1 VKILSAEDLIWTE
14 LTNRLDELGAQFGCS
29 FVALPIAHRGIA
41 TPDDEVARICQREG
55 AAALLTANYKD
66 FAAKVVYY
74 QALLSAGVSAIV
86 LRQPNP
92 RMEDPDIDYQ
102 LALVEPHLQRIV
114 TWATKDQRTT
124 IVHHKQEWAAYYT
137 APGTDRPALGVV
149 PFRDERARASP
160 NSKRSS

>member
-1 VKILSAEDLIWTE
+1 VKILSDEDLIWTE
-14 LTNRLDELGAQFGCS
+14 LTNRLDELGAQYGCT

-55 AAALLTANYKD
+55 AAALLIANYKD
-66 FAAKVVYY
+66 FASKVVYY

-92 RMEDPDIDYQ
+92 RMDDPDIDYQ

-114 TWATKDQRTT
+114 TRLQRTNEPLLF
-124 IVHHKQEWAAYYT
+124 IINKSGLRIRRLQELIDQLSA
-137 APGTDRPALGVV
+137 
-149 PFRDERARASP
+149 
-160 NSKRSS
+160 

>member
-1 VKILSAEDLIWTE
+1 MKILSDEDLIWTE
-14 LTNRLDELGAQFGCS
+14 LTDRLDELGAQYGCS

-41 TPDDEVARICQREG
+41 TPDDEVARICRREG

-92 RMEDPDIDYQ
+92 RTDDPDIEYQ
-102 LALVEPHLQRIV
+102 LALVEPHLQKIVRRMNKTNEPLLFIINKSGLRIRRLQDLI
-114 TWATKDQRTT
+114 DQLST
-124 IVHHKQEWAAYYT
+124 
-137 APGTDRPALGVV
+137 
-149 PFRDERARASP
+149 
-160 NSKRSS
+160 

>member
-1 VKILSAEDLIWTE
+1 VKILSDEDLIWTE
-14 LTNRLDELGAQFGCS
+14 LTDRLDELGAQYGCS

-41 TPDDEVARICQREG
+41 TPDDEVARICRREG

-92 RMEDPDIDYQ
+92 RTDDPDIEYQ
-102 LALVEPHLQRIV
+102 LALVEPHLQKIVRRMNKTNEPLLFIINKSGLRIRRLQDLI
-114 TWATKDQRTT
+114 DQLST
-124 IVHHKQEWAAYYT
+124 
-137 APGTDRPALGVV
+137 
-149 PFRDERARASP
+149 
-160 NSKRSS
+160 

>member
-1 VKILSAEDLIWTE
+1 MKILSDEDLIWTE
-14 LTNRLDELGAQFGCS
+14 LTNRLEELGAQYGCS

-92 RMEDPDIDYQ
+92 RMDEPDIEYQ

-114 TWATKDQRTT
+114 TRLQRTNEPLLF
-124 IVHHKQEWAAYYT
+124 IINKSGLRIRRFQELIDQLSA
-137 APGTDRPALGVV
+137 
-149 PFRDERARASP
+149 
-160 NSKRSS
+160 

>member
-1 VKILSAEDLIWTE
+1 MKILSDEDLIWTE
-14 LTNRLDELGAQFGCS
+14 LTNHLDELGAQYGCS
-29 FVALPIAHRGIA
+29 FVALPIAHRGLA

-92 RMEDPDIDYQ
+92 RMNHPDIDYQ

-114 TWATKDQRTT
+114 TRLQRTNEPLLF
-124 IVHHKQEWAAYYT
+124 IINKGGLRIRRLQELIDQLSA
-137 APGTDRPALGVV
+137 
-149 PFRDERARASP
+149 
-160 NSKRSS
+160 

>member
-1 VKILSAEDLIWTE
+1 MKILSDEDLIWTE
-14 LTNRLDELGAQFGCS
+14 LTNRLDELGSQYGCN

-92 RMEDPDIDYQ
+92 RMNDPDIDYQ

-114 TWATKDQRTT
+114 RRLNTTNEPLLFIINKSGLRIRRLQDLIDQLST
-124 IVHHKQEWAAYYT
+124 
-137 APGTDRPALGVV
+137 
-149 PFRDERARASP
+149 
-160 NSKRSS
+160 

>member
-1 VKILSAEDLIWTE
+1 VKILSDEDLIWTE

-114 TWATKDQRTT
+114 TWLQRTNEPLLF
-124 IVHHKQEWAAYYT
+124 IINKSGLRIRRLQELIDQLSA
-137 APGTDRPALGVV
+137 
-149 PFRDERARASP
+149 
-160 NSKRSS
+160 

>member
-1 VKILSAEDLIWTE
+1 VKILSDEDLIWTE
-14 LTNRLDELGAQFGCS
+14 LTHRLDELGAQYGCS
-29 FVALPIAHRGIA
+29 FVALPIAHRGVA

-55 AAALLTANYKD
+55 AAALLTANYQD

-92 RMEDPDIDYQ
+92 RMNHPDIDYQ

-114 TWATKDQRTT
+114 TRLQRTNEPLLF
-124 IVHHKQEWAAYYT
+124 IINKGGLRIRRLQELIDQLSA
-137 APGTDRPALGVV
+137 
-149 PFRDERARASP
+149 
-160 NSKRSS
+160 

>member
-1 VKILSAEDLIWTE
+1 VKILSDEDLIWTE
-14 LTNRLDELGAQFGCS
+14 LTNRLDELGAQYGCS
-29 FVALPIAHRGIA
+29 FVALPIAHRGLA

-92 RMEDPDIDYQ
+92 HRNHPDIDYQ

-114 TWATKDQRTT
+114 TRLQRTNEPLLF
-124 IVHHKQEWAAYYT
+124 IINKGGLRIRRLQELI
-137 APGTDRPALGVV
+137 DQL
-149 PFRDERARASP
+149 SP
-160 NSKRSS
+160 

>member
-1 VKILSAEDLIWTE
+1 VKILSDEDLIWTE

-92 RMEDPDIDYQ
+92 RMDDPDIDYQ

-114 TWATKDQRTT
+114 TRLQRTDEPLLF
-124 IVHHKQEWAAYYT
+124 IINKSGLRIRRLQELIDQLSA
-137 APGTDRPALGVV
+137 
-149 PFRDERARASP
+149 
-160 NSKRSS
+160 

>member
-1 VKILSAEDLIWTE
+1 VKIVSDEDLIWTE
-14 LTNRLDELGAQFGCS
+14 LTYRLDELGAQYGCR

-55 AAALLTANYKD
+55 AAALLTANFKE

-92 RMEDPDIDYQ
+92 RMVDPDIDYQ
-102 LALVEPHLQRIV
+102 LALVAALTENHKAAIKNQR
-114 TWATKDQRTT
+114 ATL
-124 IVHHKQEWAAYYT
+124 VHHKQEWFAY
-137 APGTDRPALGVV
+137 
-149 PFRDERARASP
+149 
-160 NSKRSS
+160 

>member
-1 VKILSAEDLIWTE
+1 MKILSDEDLIWTE

-114 TWATKDQRTT
+114 TWLQRTNEPLLF
-124 IVHHKQEWAAYYT
+124 IINKSGLRIRRLQELIDQLSA
-137 APGTDRPALGVV
+137 
-149 PFRDERARASP
+149 
-160 NSKRSS
+160 